1 MGSMSWKKLYSNPA
15 EKKPEHIVG
24 NIIVTT
30 ILETHS
36 SIFLVVAIGVFW
48 GLAGIYRTT
57 IVYGDSKPV
66 I

>member
-30 ILETHS
+30 ILETHA
-36 SIFLVVAIGVFW
+36 SIFLVVAIGFV